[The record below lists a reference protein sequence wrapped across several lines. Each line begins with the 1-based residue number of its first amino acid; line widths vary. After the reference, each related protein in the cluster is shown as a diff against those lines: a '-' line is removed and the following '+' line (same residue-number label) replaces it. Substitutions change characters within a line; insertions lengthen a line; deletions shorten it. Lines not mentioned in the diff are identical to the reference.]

1 MRDVEFDLKK
11 EIKRV
16 FGIQEK
22 DITEFTN
29 LEGSNY
35 VYSFIAKKQK
45 FAIKKLI
52 DSTIMNWKQEKA
64 AYNVL
69 SPFDITDEV
78 VSFDNGIKIARFID
92 NAPKLSYSE
101 SDQIDALD
109 KIRIVHESGVSIKY
123 NYDIVEN
130 MEKYID
136 LCHNKNSEKLNEL
149 EKYRDKINKIQTKVD
164 KLNILPVLC
173 HGDACVSSNFL
184 RLTDGSIRIIDWE
197 QAGMA
202 DPLLDIAIAALH
214 QGFENVDPVWC
225 LHHYLKRTPARQ
237 EYLRLFS
244 FLALDSFALMAWCIF
259 IENSNWYN
267 PNWYESFLNS
277 AIKYSELIL
286 NYY

>member
-123 NYDIVEN
+123 HYDIVEN
-130 MEKYID
+130 MDKYIN
-136 LCHNKNSEKLNEL
+136 LCHNKNSEELNEL
-149 EKYRDKINKIQTKVD
+149 EKHRDKIKKIQTKVD
-164 KLNILPVLC
+164 KLKIPPVLC
-173 HGDACVSSNFL
+173 HGDACVNGNFL
-184 RLTDGSIRIIDWE
+184 RLSDGSIKIIDWE

-202 DPLLDIAIAALH
+202 DPLLDIAIATLH

-225 LHHYLKRTPARQ
+225 LHHYLKRAPSKQ

-244 FLALDSFALMAWCIF
+244 FLALYSFASSAWCIYTDP
-259 IENSNWYN
+259 EDYR
-267 PNWYESFLNS
+267 YCLNT
-277 AIKYSELIL
+277 AIKYSELVL